1 MRIAH
6 LSDTHLMTGP
16 AAAEPALGLERAIDG
31 VLGLEPRPDCIVIT
45 GDLTERGHP
54 EEYAALHA
62 ILRRCRIP
70 VHLVVG
76 NHDKPVALAEEFGG
90 TPCLGGGSATNYIV
104 DYPDATIVVLDS
116 RVPGRKEGILGA
128 GRLVWL
134 DEMLSK
140 RTDVPVFVCV
150 HHPPVPV
157 GIPYLDS
164 MRLTDGEA
172 FAAVIKHH
180 PHVARVLCGHV
191 HRSISVPFG
200 GSLVTIAPS
209 TYRQSVL
216 RMHDNKPPGYLAEPT
231 GFLLHL
237 AEGGECVTHLVSVS
251 QSDGGAG

>member
-6 LSDTHLMTGP
+6 LSDSHLTTVP
-16 AAAEPALGLERAIDG
+16 VADEPALGLERALDR
-31 VLGLEPRPDCIVIT
+31 VLALAPRPDCVVIT
-45 GDLTERGHP
+45 GDLTDGGHP

-76 NHDKPVALAEEFGG
+76 NHDNPVALAEEFGG
-90 TPCLGGGSATNYIV
+90 TPCLGGGSAANYIV

-116 RVPGRKEGILGA
+116 RVPGRPEGILGA
-128 GRLVWL
+128 GRLMWL
-134 DEMLSK
+134 DEELSK
-140 RTDVPVFVCV
+140 RTDVPAFVCV

-164 MRLTDGEA
+164 MRLTDGDA
-172 FAAVIKHH
+172 LGAVIKQH

-191 HRSISVPFG
+191 HRPVSVPFG

-209 TYRQSVL
+209 TYRQSML
-216 RMHDNKPPGYLAEPT
+216 RMHDNDPPGYLAEPT

-237 AEGGECVTHLVSVS
+237 ADGGQTVTHLVSV
-251 QSDGGAG
+251 GYAAGVPG